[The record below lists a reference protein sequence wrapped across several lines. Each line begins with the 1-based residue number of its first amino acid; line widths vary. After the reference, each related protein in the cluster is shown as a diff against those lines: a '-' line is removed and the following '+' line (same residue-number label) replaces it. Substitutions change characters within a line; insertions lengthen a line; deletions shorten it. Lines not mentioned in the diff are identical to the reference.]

1 MNNTMKKKLTILIL
15 ACITIQ
21 ACGIKES
28 SVEETQFP
36 QHEDVP
42 NAQVE
47 EAVVEDS
54 GAYDF
59 TLCFAGDINFDEN
72 WATTQYLNTCENG
85 IKDCISPELI
95 STMQQADIMWI
106 NNEFTYSDRG
116 EPLPVKAYTFRANS
130 DRVENL
136 KELGVDIVGL
146 ANNHIYDYG
155 AEALLD
161 TMDTLDKA
169 EIPYVG
175 AGHNIKEASEPVYM
189 EIQGKTIAFVAASRA
204 EKNKMTP
211 QATDTEPGI
220 LRCYDTTLFDEE
232 IKEAD
237 ANADIVVALPHWGTE
252 YSTEL
257 ETVQP
262 QTAHEYIDAGADAII
277 GAHTHC
283 LQGFEYYKDV
293 PIIYSLGNFWFNEK
307 TLDTMLITLHCYGY
321 NDKENMD
328 VIITPALQANCTT
341 QYVADEAKQRQLYDR
356 LESISVNAQISDDGI
371 ITQEKTE

>member
-28 SVEETQFP
+28 SVEETQFT

-42 NAQVE
+42 KAQVE

-54 GAYDF
+54 GAYNF

-85 IKDCISPELI
+85 IIDCISPELI
-95 STMQQADIMWI
+95 NFMQQADIMWI

-116 EPLPVKAYTFRANS
+116 QPLPGKAYTFRANP

-136 KELGVDIVGL
+136 KLLGVDIVGL
-146 ANNHIYDYG
+146 ANNHVYDYG
-155 AEALLD
+155 KEALLD

-175 AGHNIKEASEPVYM
+175 AGHNLEEASKPIYM

-293 PIIYSLGNFWFNEK
+293 PIVYSLGNYWFNEK
-307 TLDTMLITLHCYGY
+307 TLDSMLVTLHCYGDG
-321 NDKENMD
+321 NEDNID
-328 VIITPALQANCTT
+328 VIITPALQTNCRTV
-341 QYVADEAKQRQLYDR
+341 YVDDKENQRKLYDR
-356 LESISVNAQISDDGI
+356 LENISVNVEIDDNGI
-371 ITQEKTE
+371 LRNK